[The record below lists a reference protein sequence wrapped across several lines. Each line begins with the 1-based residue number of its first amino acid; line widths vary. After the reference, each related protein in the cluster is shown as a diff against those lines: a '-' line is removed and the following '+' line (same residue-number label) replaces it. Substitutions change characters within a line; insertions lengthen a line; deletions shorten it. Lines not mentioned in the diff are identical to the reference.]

1 MGLFIKILLIF
12 YWKSKERKQK
22 GLSSNFELS
31 PFFIYCFSSKSSVP
45 TRRSGILQTVP
56 TSSV

>member
-31 PFFIYCFSSKSSVP
+31 PFLCVGHDISSSLVKV
-45 TRRSGILQTVP
+45 
-56 TSSV
+56 